1 MTTVIVLVF
10 IIMLSKIICVWRR
23 ANMLCVMFAF
33 SFAPILFRKCF
44 LRIFLCPFL
53 SGPFH
58 IAKRTH
64 THTPNRKQKPYSI
77 LFNNNLLR
85 TKWKLSLNHFC
96 WPVLNL
102 ILKPFFQFVAFLP
115 RIDRSMFFFP
125 WYIYCWRLFVWVH
138 STIIILLLCIFIALF
153 LPLRFFLLVS
163 VPCQS
168 IRFVWLLSPSWQFI
182 VVRLS
187 NALHI
192 QWWWPIHN
200 HMEMHISMRAVAK
213 HCKSLHPSR
222 AIFRAFDAMGMQL
235 MCWEDVFLR
244 TLSLNYAI
252 WTKLKKIQ
260 STHTYN
266 GIVNSFKTNF

>member
-125 WYIYCWRLFVWVH
+125 VIY
-138 STIIILLLCIFIALF
+138 LLLAPFCLGPFHYYYTTTVHF
-153 LPLRFFLLVS
+153 Y
-163 VPCQS
+163 C
-168 IRFVWLLSPSWQFI
+168 
-182 VVRLS
+182 
-187 NALHI
+187 
-192 QWWWPIHN
+192 
-200 HMEMHISMRAVAK
+200 
-213 HCKSLHPSR
+213 
-222 AIFRAFDAMGMQL
+222 
-235 MCWEDVFLR
+235 
-244 TLSLNYAI
+244 TLSA
-252 WTKLKKIQ
+252 T
-260 STHTYN
+260 
-266 GIVNSFKTNF
+266 SFFSSRFRTMPKH